1 MLGML
6 FPFVLCSQTVQTS
19 PGVKAL
25 KDGIETLNKD
35 AGLKHAAWGVCVQV
49 AADGKTLAEYNSE
62 MSLMPASTMKVATTA
77 AALSILGSNFTF
89 DTEIEYSGTIDSAGT
104 LHGDL
109 FITGGGDPTIGSKRF
124 GDACMI
130 DSVFGSFYS
139 AMKAAQISAVDGR
152 LVCDASIFDYNPAVP
167 EWSWE
172 DVGNYYAAGAC
183 GLNIREN
190 FYRIYFNAGKN
201 IGDSASVSRM
211 EPEMPGLEFH
221 NFVTTGKAGSG
232 DNVIIYGSPFTSLR
246 IMEGTVP
253 LGKKDFDVDGAIPD
267 PPQYFIERFN
277 NYLANKG
284 IKISKG
290 LLNVRNETWHGNT
303 DTNAR
308 KTLMIIKSPPLEKI
322 VRFTNLNSINV
333 FAECMVK
340 MIGLKK
346 GGDGSTSEGVSQI
359 TNYWKGK
366 GIDTDGFDMK
376 DGCGLARKNKVTC
389 KQFCAML
396 RVIKKEKIFDAFGKS
411 LPEAGKSGGIAGLF
425 KGTVAEN
432 NLKAKTGTMNG
443 IRAYTGYVKN
453 KAGTELVFSI
463 MVNNYTCSAYEM
475 KQKLEDLMI
484 LIAQTD

>member
-1 MLGML
+1 
-6 FPFVLCSQTVQTS
+6 
-19 PGVKAL
+19 
-25 KDGIETLNKD
+25 
-35 AGLKHAAWGVCVQV
+35 
-49 AADGKTLAEYNSE
+49 
-62 MSLMPASTMKVATTA
+62 
-77 AALSILGSNFTF
+77 
-89 DTEIEYSGTIDSAGT
+89 
-104 LHGDL
+104 
-109 FITGGGDPTIGSKRF
+109 
-124 GDACMI
+124 
-130 DSVFGSFYS
+130 
-139 AMKAAQISAVDGR
+139 
-152 LVCDASIFDYNPAVP
+152 
-167 EWSWE
+167 
-172 DVGNYYAAGAC
+172 
-183 GLNIREN
+183 
-190 FYRIYFNAGKN
+190 
-201 IGDSASVSRM
+201 
-211 EPEMPGLEFH
+211 
-221 NFVTTGKAGSG
+221 
-232 DNVIIYGSPFTSLR
+232 
-246 IMEGTVP
+246 MEGTVP

-267 PPQYFIERFN
+267 PPQYFIERFHA
-277 NYLANKG
+277 YLSGKG

-290 LLNVRNETWHGNT
+290 LMNVRNETWKGNT

-308 KTLMIIKSPPLEKI
+308 KTLTIIKSPSLEKI

-340 MIGLKK
+340 MVGLKK

-359 TNYWKGK
+359 TAYWKGK

-396 RVIKKEKIFDAFGKS
+396 RVIKKDKIFDAFEKS

-425 KGTVAEN
+425 KGSVAEN